1 MPVLPQDFA
10 LHPTTFKPLAVGFGA
25 CLATNMIIVDGQKVA
40 FCYREEP
47 DNSIDSGWRFFAGGE
62 SEEYMEDAANAGVY
76 DINTLANYD
85 PEITQFLDAPPG
97 SAFEREG
104 GVGRFVQ
111 VYDFEP
117 RKD

>member
-25 CLATNMIIVDGQKVA
+25 CFATNMIIVDGGKVA
-40 FCYREEP
+40 FCYRQKP
-47 DNSIDSGWRFFAGGE
+47 DNEIDSGWRFFSGGE
-62 SEEYMEDAANAGVY
+62 SDEYIDDAANTGVY
-76 DINTLANYD
+76 DVNTVANYD
-85 PEITQFLDAPPG
+85 PEITLFLDAPVG

-117 RKD
+117 RED